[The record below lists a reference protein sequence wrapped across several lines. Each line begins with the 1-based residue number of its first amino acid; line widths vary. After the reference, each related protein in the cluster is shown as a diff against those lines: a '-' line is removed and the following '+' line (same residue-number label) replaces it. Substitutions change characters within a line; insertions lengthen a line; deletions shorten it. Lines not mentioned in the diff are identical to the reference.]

1 MDPKKEKEK
10 PEMKVDG
17 DDKKETSKVKDD
29 EKEVTGE
36 GKHKDG
42 EKHEESKCDDKKEMK
57 DHDKKDH
64 KGEEKGHD
72 HKDEVKK
79 EKKTMKEDVV
89 SLFDGEELS
98 EETQS
103 QVVALL
109 EATVADRVETITEGL
124 KAELNEKYETSLDEY
139 ASYVAESYVET
150 NKVAMVEASKVEFA
164 DKIISSFKA
173 ILEEVGV
180 ELPEEKVDVH
190 EELKVQHE
198 DLKSELNESLK
209 REIQLKKQIKSM
221 KMEKV
226 VDTVSEGLTVTQKEK
241 FVKLVENVEFDS
253 EDEYTS
259 NLNVIKNKFFSEEVN
274 TSDET
279 EELVTESTEEPKKQ
293 DTSGETGGYANF
305 INQNF

>member
-42 EKHEESKCDDKKEMK
+42 EKYEESKCDDKKEMK